1 MSFLIIAYMGRG
13 MGSGEWGIG
22 TGDSGLGNG
31 DWGLGTVDWE
41 SGADSGQPIAESRE
55 WRLGI
60 QESGVVS

>member
-1 MSFLIIAYMGRG
+1 MGAGESGMETRGSG
-13 MGSGEWGIG
+13 MGSGEWG
-22 TGDSGLGNG
+22 LE
-31 DWGLGTVDWE
+31 TVDWE